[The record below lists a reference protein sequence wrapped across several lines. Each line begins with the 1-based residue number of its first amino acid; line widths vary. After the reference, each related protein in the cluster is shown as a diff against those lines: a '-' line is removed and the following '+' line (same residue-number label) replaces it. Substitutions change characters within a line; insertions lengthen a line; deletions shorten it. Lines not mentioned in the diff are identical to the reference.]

1 MTDRATLARLAHDA
15 RPNPAA
21 PVRRL
26 HERRLPVRVD
36 LPGAKVMLLPG
47 KYRDA
52 AYVQRHV
59 EHVLSRP
66 ADQGEAH
73 VLRNLRCIRQNLEAI
88 RVCQTEIDAEVNRI
102 EGAVRA
108 EMWRQVLLPG
118 GVE

>member
-26 HERRLPVRVD
+26 HEQQLPVRVD
-36 LPGAKVMLLPG
+36 MPGAKVMLLPG

-73 VLRNLRCIRQNLEAI
+73 VLRNLRCIRQDLEAMGI
-88 RVCQTEIDAEVNRI
+88 GPAEIAKEVCRI

-108 EMWRQVLLPG
+108 EIWRQVLQG
-118 GVE
+118 GAT